1 MPVLFP
7 SANMWEYWAP
17 GYSRIFQGW
26 SSCQWTYS
34 CRKRAAPECNGK
46 CIHSSHVFGGPSVFV
61 TFYEVLTGDV
71 QVVVLATQ
79 MVHVEPITKMSTS
92 PNYKDSGKTNL
103 IGESI

>member
-1 MPVLFP
+1 M
-7 SANMWEYWAP
+7 
-17 GYSRIFQGW
+17 
-26 SSCQWTYS
+26 
-34 CRKRAAPECNGK
+34 
-46 CIHSSHVFGGPSVFV
+46 FV